1 MTKEELRNHDEYKVC
16 MDKIKAYKPGFEFT
30 INFSSIPK
38 AKANALKII
47 LKDAIDAG
55 LLESIAL
62 GVSITGEFV
71 DETYRR
77 I

>member
-1 MTKEELRNHDEYKVC
+1 MTKEELRNHEEYRVC
-16 MDKIKAYKPGFEFT
+16 MNKIKAYKPGFEFT